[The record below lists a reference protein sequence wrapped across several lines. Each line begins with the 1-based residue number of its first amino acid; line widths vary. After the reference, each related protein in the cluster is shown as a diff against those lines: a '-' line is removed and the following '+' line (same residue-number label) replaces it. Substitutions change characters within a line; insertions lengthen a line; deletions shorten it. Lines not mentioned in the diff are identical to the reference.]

1 MRFQVF
7 YHHFQQIIYN
17 PLTIHLQPNYNPFT
31 IHWQSIDNHLQSI
44 YNHLQSIYN
53 PFTIHLQSIYNHYN
67 PFTIN
72 DSHVQLIYN
81 QWQPIYNPF
90 TINYNAFLDDW
101 QWITKTLSKSYRHYT
116 HWLYR
121 HCRYIV
127 NKIMS
132 HDSNFS
138 TKKISGA
145 CSKIS
150 WYSRQRGGEGPELH
164 AQNDWR
170 IVDSSMSQQLS
181 PIPSQHLETGQADR
195 WPA

>member
-1 MRFQVF
+1 MI
-7 YHHFQQIIYN
+7 YNLLTIIYN
-17 PLTIHLQPNYNPFT
+17 PFT
-31 IHWQSIDNHLQSI
+31 T
-44 YNHLQSIYN
+44 IYN
-53 PFTIHLQSIYNHYN
+53 PFTIHLQSIYN
-67 PFTIN
+67 PFTTITIHLQ
-72 DSHVQLIYN
+72 SMTVMYN
-81 QWQPIYNPF
+81 SFTQWQPIYNPF

-132 HDSNFS
+132 HNSNFS

-150 WYSRQRGGEGPELH
+150 WYSRQRGGERPELH

-181 PIPSQHLETGQADR
+181 SIPSQHLETGQADH